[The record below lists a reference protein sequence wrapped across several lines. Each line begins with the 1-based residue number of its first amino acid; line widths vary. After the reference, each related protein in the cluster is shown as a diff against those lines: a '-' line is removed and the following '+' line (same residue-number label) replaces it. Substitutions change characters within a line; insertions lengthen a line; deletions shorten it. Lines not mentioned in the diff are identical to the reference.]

1 MIVSLLLQN
10 WPHEQQSVIEI
21 SLLCKHELKMMSLI
35 SPLDAPKETNITTN
49 LPQDTVDDGSL
60 ITITCKAL
68 GNPPPSYKFF
78 INDNPIMDKKFETS
92 GILTITAMG
101 FKQKG
106 IYSCR
111 PENNRGTGPI
121 SEVAVYVRCK

>member
-1 MIVSLLLQN
+1 MT
-10 WPHEQQSVIEI
+10 
-21 SLLCKHELKMMSLI
+21 SLI
-35 SPLDAPKETNITTN
+35 SFLDAPKETNITTN

-68 GNPPPSYKFF
+68 GNPPPRYKFF
-78 INDNPIMDKKFETS
+78 INDRPIKDKIFERS
-92 GILTITAMG
+92 GILTITAIG

-111 PENNRGTGPI
+111 PENDRGTGPI
-121 SEVAVYVRCK
+121 SAVAVYVRCK